1 MSHFKS
7 VKEAL
12 LQLLAVERGASVYA
26 IGKNQ
31 ETINL
36 NKSIPLNG
44 ILDDSCLIG
53 DTWEGIKVQKPDTLP
68 SDAIIVNCST
78 SIAPIS
84 AERRIQSLHPTIP
97 IIKYWEISNARP
109 ASFPLPFFIQE
120 MEADYKNNRAKW
132 DKIKSLLADKESLK
146 VFDDI
151 TDFRLSGDYSFMA
164 GYSVRLADQ
173 YFESFF
179 ELKKGEV
186 FVDCGGFDGDTTDQF
201 CKRCP
206 EYGQVWFF
214 EPSPA
219 NMAKAKSRLPRFH
232 KIHFFQ
238 EGVSDQAGQLS
249 FNPDA
254 GSASSVSTIG
264 DIKIPVTTIDAKIP
278 VPVSFIKMDLEGWE
292 MNALAGAKQCILDNQ
307 PKLAIAVYH
316 NAADFWKIPELVL
329 SMRTDYDLYLR
340 HYTEGWSET
349 VMYFIPKKQNG

>member
-7 VKEAL
+7 FKEDL
-12 LQLLAVERGASVYA
+12 LQLLSVERVAPVYA

-31 ETINL
+31 ETVNL

-53 DTWEGIKVQKPDTLP
+53 ETWEGIKVQKPDTLP
-68 SDAIIVNCST
+68 YDAIIVNCST

-84 AERRIQSLHPTIP
+84 ADKRIRLLHPDKP
-97 IIKYWEISNARP
+97 IIKYWEIANARP
-109 ASFPLPFFIQE
+109 SSFPLPFFVQE
-120 MEADYKNNRAKW
+120 MAADYENNRLKW
-132 DKIKSLLADKESLK
+132 DKVKALLADKASLK

-151 TDFRLSGDYSFMA
+151 TKFRLSGDYSFMA
-164 GYSVRLADQ
+164 DYSVRLADQ

-179 ELKKGEV
+179 DLKKSEI
-186 FVDCGGFDGDTTDQF
+186 FVDCGGFDGDTTEQF

-206 EYGQVWFF
+206 EYGKVWFF

-219 NMAKAKSRLPRFH
+219 NMAKAKSRLAGCH
-232 KIHFFQ
+232 NIHFVE
-238 EGVSDQAGQLS
+238 EGVSDQGGELN

-264 DIKIPVTTIDAKIP
+264 DIRIPVTTIDAKISS
-278 VPVSFIKMDLEGWE
+278 PVSFIKMDLEGWE
-292 MNALAGAKQCILDNQ
+292 MNALAGAKQCILNNH

-316 NAADFWKIPELVL
+316 NAADFWNIPELVL
-329 SMRTDYDLYLR
+329 SMRSDYDLYLR

>member
-12 LQLLAVERGASVYA
+12 LQLLAVERVAPVYA

-36 NKSIPLNG
+36 NKSMPLNG

-53 DTWEGIKVQKPDTLP
+53 DTWKGIKVQKLDTLP
-68 SDAIIVNCST
+68 YDAIIVNCSS

-84 AERRIQSLHPTIP
+84 VEKRIRSLHLDKP
-97 IIKYWEISNARP
+97 IIKYWEIANARP
-109 ASFPLPFFIQE
+109 SSFPLPFFVQE
-120 MEADYKNNRAKW
+120 MEADYTNNRAKW
-132 DKIKSLLADKESLK
+132 DKIKALLADKASLK

-151 TDFRLSGDYSFMA
+151 KKFRLSGDYTFMA
-164 GYSVRLADQ
+164 DYSVRLADQ

-186 FVDCGGFDGDTTDQF
+186 FVDCGGFDGDTTEQF

-206 EYGQVWFF
+206 EYEQVWFF

-219 NMAKAKSRLPRFH
+219 NMAKATSRLAGCH
-232 KIHFFQ
+232 NIHFAQ
-238 EGVSDQAGQLS
+238 EGVSNQGGQLS
-249 FNPDA
+249 FNPAA
-254 GSASSVSTIG
+254 GSASSVSAIG
-264 DIKIPVTTIDAKIP
+264 DVRIPVTTIDAKISG
-278 VPVSFIKMDLEGWE
+278 PVSFIKMDLEGWE
-292 MNALAGAKQCILDNQ
+292 MNALGGAKQCILNNH

-316 NAADFWKIPELVL
+316 SAPDFWKIPELIL
-329 SMRTDYDLYLR
+329 SMRSDYDIYLR

-349 VMYFIPKKQNG
+349 VMYFIPQKQNG

>member
-12 LQLLAVERGASVYA
+12 LQLFAVERVAPVYA

-36 NKSIPLNG
+36 NKSIPLSG
-44 ILDDSCLIG
+44 IIDDSCLIG

-68 SDAIIVNCST
+68 YDAIIVNCSS

-84 AERRIQSLHPTIP
+84 VEKRIRSLHLDKP
-97 IIKYWEISNARP
+97 IIKYWEIANARP
-109 ASFPLPFFIQE
+109 SYFPSPFFVQE
-120 MEADYKNNRAKW
+120 MDADYKNNRTKW
-132 DKIKSLLADKESLK
+132 DKIKALLADEVSLK

-151 TDFRLSGDYSFMA
+151 IKFRLSSDYSFMA
-164 GYSVRLADQ
+164 DYSVRLTDQ

-179 ELKKGEV
+179 ELKKSEV
-186 FVDCGGFDGDTTDQF
+186 FVDCGGFDGDTTEQF

-206 EYGQVWFF
+206 DYGQVWFF

-219 NMAKAKSRLPRFH
+219 NMAKAKSRLAGCH
-232 KIHFFQ
+232 NIHFAQ
-238 EGVSDQAGQLS
+238 EGVSNQGGQLS

-254 GSASSVSTIG
+254 GSASSVSAIG
-264 DIKIPVTTIDAKIP
+264 DVRIPVTTIDAKILG
-278 VPVSFIKMDLEGWE
+278 PVSFIKMDLEGWE
-292 MNALAGAKQCILDNQ
+292 MNALGGAKQCILNNH

-316 NAADFWKIPELVL
+316 NAPDFWKIPELIL
-329 SMRTDYDLYLR
+329 NMRSDYDLYLR

-349 VMYFIPKKQNG
+349 VMYFIPQKQNG

>member
-7 VKEAL
+7 IKEAL
-12 LQLLAVERGASVYA
+12 RQLLAAERVAPVYA

-44 ILDDSCLIG
+44 ILDDSCLID
-53 DTWEGIKVQKPDTLP
+53 DTWDGIKVQKPDTLP

-84 AERRIQSLHPTIP
+84 AERRMQTLHPAIP
-97 IIKYWEISNARP
+97 IIKYWEIANARP
-109 ASFPLPFFIQE
+109 SFFPLPFFVQE
-120 MEADYKNNRAKW
+120 MEADYKNNRTKW
-132 DKIKSLLADKESLK
+132 DKIKALLADKESLK

-151 TDFRLSGDYSFMA
+151 TKFRLSGDYSFMA
-164 GYSVRLADQ
+164 YYSVRLADQ

-186 FVDCGGFDGDTTDQF
+186 FVDCGGFDADTTEQF

-219 NMAKAKSRLPRFH
+219 NMAKAKSRLAGFH
-232 KIHFFQ
+232 SIHFFQ
-238 EGVSDQAGQLS
+238 EGVSDQGGQLS

-254 GSASSVSTIG
+254 GSASSVSKIG
-264 DIKIPVTTIDAKIP
+264 DIKIPVTTIDDKISG
-278 VPVSFIKMDLEGWE
+278 PVSFIKMDLEGWE
-292 MNALAGAKQCILDNQ
+292 MKALAGAKQCILEKQ

-329 SMRTDYDLYLR
+329 SMRSDYDLYLR

>member
-12 LQLLAVERGASVYA
+12 LLLLAVERGAPVYA

-68 SDAIIVNCST
+68 YDAIIVNCST

-84 AERRIQSLHPTIP
+84 VEKRIRSLHLDKP
-97 IIKYWEISNARP
+97 ITKYWEIANARP
-109 ASFPLPFFIQE
+109 SSFPLPFFVQE
-120 MEADYKNNRAKW
+120 MEADYTNNRAKW
-132 DKIKSLLADKESLK
+132 DKIKALLADKASLK

-151 TDFRLSGDYSFMA
+151 TKFRLSGDYSFMVD
-164 GYSVRLADQ
+164 YSVRLADQ

-186 FVDCGGFDGDTTDQF
+186 FVDCGGFDGDTTEQF

-206 EYGQVWFF
+206 KYGQVWFF
-214 EPSPA
+214 ETSPA
-219 NMAKAKSRLPRFH
+219 NMAKAKSRLTGCH
-232 KIHFFQ
+232 NIHFFQ
-238 EGVSDQAGQLS
+238 EGVSDQCGQLI

-264 DIKIPVTTIDAKIP
+264 DIRIPVTTIDAKISG
-278 VPVSFIKMDLEGWE
+278 PVSFIKMDLEGWE
-292 MNALAGAKQCILDNQ
+292 MKALVGAKQCISENQ

-316 NAADFWKIPELVL
+316 NAADFWKIPQLVL
-329 SMRTDYDLYLR
+329 SMRSDYDLYLR

-349 VMYFIPKKQNG
+349 VMYFIPQKKNG

>member
-12 LQLLAVERGASVYA
+12 LQLFAVERVAPVYA

-36 NKSIPLNG
+36 NKSMPLNG

-53 DTWEGIKVQKPDTLP
+53 DTWEGIKVQKPDTL
-68 SDAIIVNCST
+68 SYDAIIVNCSS

-84 AERRIQSLHPTIP
+84 VEKRIRSLHIDKP
-97 IIKYWEISNARP
+97 IIKYWEIANARP
-109 ASFPLPFFIQE
+109 SSFPLPFFVQE
-120 MEADYKNNRAKW
+120 MEADYTNNRAKW
-132 DKIKSLLADKESLK
+132 DKIKALLADKASLK

-151 TDFRLSGDYSFMA
+151 TKFRLSGDYTFMA
-164 GYSVRLADQ
+164 DYSVRLADQ

-186 FVDCGGFDGDTTDQF
+186 FVDCGGFDGDTTEQF

-206 EYGQVWFF
+206 EYEQVWFF

-219 NMAKAKSRLPRFH
+219 NMAKAKSRLAGFH
-232 KIHFFQ
+232 NIHFAQ
-238 EGVSDQAGQLS
+238 EGVSDQCGQLS

-254 GSASSVSTIG
+254 GSASSVSAIG
-264 DIKIPVTTIDAKIP
+264 DVRIPVTTIDAKISG
-278 VPVSFIKMDLEGWE
+278 PVSFIKMDLEGWE
-292 MNALAGAKQCILDNQ
+292 MNALAGAKQCILNNH

-316 NAADFWKIPELVL
+316 NAADFWKIPELIL
-329 SMRTDYDLYLR
+329 SMRSDYDLYLR